1 VDVKY
6 KDVRIKHIDKGNDR
20 NKKRRGR
27 NKKVLEVIFTI

>member
-6 KDVRIKHIDKGNDR
+6 KHVKIKHIDKGNDR

-27 NKKVLEVIFTI
+27 NKKELEVRFTN